1 MFHSD
6 NRLENN
12 LKIIDILK
20 TCANQNPDL
29 RVWQLLVA
37 AKIIEYKDSLDL
49 STVKDSFYEESTV
62 TLNRLKNSEIVKS
75 KFI

>member
-20 TCANQNPDL
+20 TCANQNPQL
-29 RVWQLLVA
+29 RFWQLLVA
-37 AKIIEYKDSLDL
+37 SKIIEYKDGLNL
-49 STVKDSFYEESTV
+49 PVVKDSFYEESTV
-62 TLNRLKNSEIVKS
+62 TLDRLKNSEIVKS
-75 KFI
+75 KFY

>member
-20 TCANQNPDL
+20 TCANQNPQL
-29 RVWQLLVA
+29 RFWQLLVA
-37 AKIIEYKDSLDL
+37 SKIIEYKDSLN
-49 STVKDSFYEESTV
+49 SPIVKDSFYEESTV
-62 TLNRLKNSEIVKS
+62 TLDRLKNSEIVKS
-75 KFI
+75 KFY

>member
-20 TCANQNPDL
+20 TCANQNPQL
-29 RVWQLLVA
+29 RFWQLLVA

-49 STVKDSFYEESTV
+49 PTVKDSFYEESTV

>member
-20 TCANQNPDL
+20 TCANQNPQL
-29 RVWQLLVA
+29 RFWQLLVA
-37 AKIIEYKDSLDL
+37 AKIIEYKDGLDL
-49 STVKDSFYEESTV
+49 PIVKDSFYEESTV

>member
-20 TCANQNPDL
+20 TCANQNPQL
-29 RVWQLLVA
+29 RFWQLLVA
-37 AKIIEYKDSLDL
+37 SKIIEYKDGLNL
-49 STVKDSFYEESTV
+49 PVVKDSFYEESAV
-62 TLNRLKNSEIVKS
+62 TLDRLKNSEIVKS
-75 KFI
+75 KFY

>member
-29 RVWQLLVA
+29 RFWQLLVA
-37 AKIIEYKDSLDL
+37 AKVIEYKDSLDL
-49 STVKDSFYEESTV
+49 PIVKDSFYEESTV

>member
-20 TCANQNPDL
+20 TCANQNPQL
-29 RVWQLLVA
+29 RFWQLLVA
-37 AKIIEYKDSLDL
+37 SKIIEYKDGLNVPI
-49 STVKDSFYEESTV
+49 VKDSFYEESTV
-62 TLNRLKNSEIVKS
+62 TLDRLKNSEIVKS
-75 KFI
+75 KFY

>member
-20 TCANQNPDL
+20 TCANQNPQL
-29 RVWQLLVA
+29 RFWQLLVA
-37 AKIIEYKDSLDL
+37 SKIIEYKDGLNL
-49 STVKDSFYEESTV
+49 PIVKDSFYEESTV
-62 TLNRLKNSEIVKS
+62 TLDRLKNSEIVKS
-75 KFI
+75 KFY

>member
-20 TCANQNPDL
+20 TCANQNPQL
-29 RVWQLLVA
+29 RFWQLLVA

-49 STVKDSFYEESTV
+49 PIVKDYFYEESTV

>member
-20 TCANQNPDL
+20 TCANQNPKL
-29 RVWQLLVA
+29 RFWQLLVA

-49 STVKDSFYEESTV
+49 PIVKDSFYEESTV

>member
-29 RVWQLLVA
+29 RFWQLLVA

-49 STVKDSFYEESTV
+49 PIVKDSFYEESTV
-62 TLNRLKNSEIVKS
+62 TLNRMKNSEIVKS

>member
-20 TCANQNPDL
+20 TCANQNPQL
-29 RVWQLLVA
+29 RFWQLLVA

-49 STVKDSFYEESTV
+49 PKVKDSFYEESTV

>member
-29 RVWQLLVA
+29 RFWQLLVA

-49 STVKDSFYEESTV
+49 PIVKDSFYEESTV